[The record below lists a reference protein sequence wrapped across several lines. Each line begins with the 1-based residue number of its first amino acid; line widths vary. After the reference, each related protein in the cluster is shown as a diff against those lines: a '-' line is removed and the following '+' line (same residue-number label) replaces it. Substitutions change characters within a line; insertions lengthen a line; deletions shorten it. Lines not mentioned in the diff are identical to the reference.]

1 MSRQILAIDIRSD
14 SIAAVLLN
22 LGLKLNTV
30 VTSTTVPLPPTSED
44 GDPLVQALL
53 HLKGEIDIGTAN
65 VAVSL
70 PSDGISYHKL
80 QIPFKEDSKIRQ
92 VLPFELEPLL
102 PINIDNLKFDFHKNH
117 SADQTH
123 ILAAAIDQSLL
134 QRYLDALSEANIRPQ
149 LVVPGGFPL
158 VRYLSSS
165 SERSSEQML
174 VLDVESDKTT
184 LYFVNS
190 GKIELVRRLSS
201 TIHNEQAAEA
211 LALRIRQTLTAMSE
225 HQDDFI
231 MPAKVY
237 LTGPGL
243 KDADLFQRITL
254 SLELPG
260 EKVHL
265 AQWAPRLEME
275 DLTNWIPHTMSNA
288 LALALLEADGK
299 PCVNFHRT
307 TSPLRNFWTAYRSY
321 IMGPAILL
329 AVSLLI
335 GLCGVIIDKHHLNKT
350 VKNLDAQIKQVY
362 LSTFPSSTIK
372 NNIDPLDLMKSK
384 IKGLKS
390 GDTSSGQNPSSV
402 RTIDVLLQVSQLIP
416 KDIEVLLTQMTVG
429 EDTVSISGETGDFN
443 SVDDIKSR
451 VEKGDLFKRVTI
463 ASANMDKSG
472 KKVRFKLK
480 IDL

>member
-1 MSRQILAIDIRSD
+1 MSRQILAIDIRND

-30 VTSTTVPLPPTSED
+30 VTSTTVPLPPSSED
-44 GDPLVQALL
+44 GDPLVQALS
-53 HLKGEIDIGTAN
+53 HLKDKIDIGTAS
-65 VAVSL
+65 VAVAL
-70 PSDGISYHKL
+70 PSEGILYRKL

-102 PINIDNLKFDFHKNH
+102 PIDINNLKFDFHKNH
-117 SADQTH
+117 IADQTE
-123 ILAAAIDQSLL
+123 ILAVAIDQSVL
-134 QRYLDALSEANIRPQ
+134 QRYMDALSEANIRPQ
-149 LVVPGGFPL
+149 LVVPGVFPL

-165 SERSSEQML
+165 NERSSEQML

-184 LYFVNS
+184 FFVVNS

-201 TIHNEQAAEA
+201 TVHNEQAAEA
-211 LALRIRQTLTAMSE
+211 LALKIRQTLTAISE

-231 MPAKVY
+231 VPAKVY

-243 KDADLFQRITL
+243 KDTDIFKRITL

-260 EKVHL
+260 EKVNL

-275 DLTNWIPHTMSNA
+275 DLSNWRPNTMSNA
-288 LALALLEADGK
+288 LALALLEADGQ
-299 PCVNFHRT
+299 PCANFHRT

-329 AVSLLI
+329 TVSLFV
-335 GLCGVIIDKHHLNKT
+335 GLCGVILDKHHLNKT
-350 VKNLDAQIKQVY
+350 VKNLDTQIKQVY
-362 LSTFPSSTIK
+362 LSTFPGGTINK
-372 NNIDPLDLMKSK
+372 VDPLTLMKSK
-384 IKGLKS
+384 IKALQS
-390 GDTSSGQNPSSV
+390 GDSSSGRNPSSSI

-416 KDIEVLLTQMTVG
+416 KDIDVLLTQMTVSEG
-429 EDTVSISGETGDFN
+429 SVSISGETDNFN
-443 SVDDIKSR
+443 AVDDIKSR
-451 VEKGDLFKRVTI
+451 VEKGSLFKSVTI

>member
-1 MSRQILAIDIRSD
+1 MSRQILAIDIRND

-30 VTSTTVPLPPTSED
+30 VTSTTVPLPTSSDEE
-44 GDPLVQALL
+44 DPLVQALL
-53 HLKGEIDIGTAN
+53 HLRDEIDISTAN
-65 VAVSL
+65 IAVAL
-70 PSDGISYHKL
+70 PAEGILYRKL

-102 PINIDNLKFDFHKNH
+102 PIRIENLKFDFHKNH
-117 SADQTH
+117 FADQTD
-123 ILAAAIDQSLL
+123 ILAVAIDQSLL
-134 QRYLDALSEANIRPQ
+134 QRYMDALTEANIRPQ

-158 VRYLSSS
+158 VRYLSGSNGH
-165 SERSSEQML
+165 SSEQML

-184 LYFVNS
+184 LFVVNS
-190 GKIELVRRLSS
+190 GKIELARRLSS
-201 TIHNEQAAEA
+201 TVHNEQAAEA

-225 HQDDFI
+225 HQNDFI
-231 MPAKVY
+231 LPAKVY
-237 LTGPGL
+237 LTGPAL
-243 KDADLFQRITL
+243 IDQNVFQRITL

-260 EKVHL
+260 EKVDL
-265 AQWAPRLEME
+265 VKWAPRLEM
-275 DLTNWIPHTMSNA
+275 DNLTNWVPHTMSNA
-288 LALALLEADGK
+288 LALALLEADGQ
-299 PCVNFHRT
+299 PCANFHRT
-307 TSPLRNFWTAYRSY
+307 TSPLRNFWKAYRSY

-335 GLCGVIIDKHHLNKT
+335 GLCSVIIDKHYLNKT
-350 VKNLDAQIKQVY
+350 VKKLDAQIKQVY
-362 LSTFPSSTIK
+362 LSTFPGSTMK

-384 IKGLKS
+384 IKELQS
-390 GDTSSGQNPSSV
+390 GDRSSGLNPISV

-416 KDIEVLLTQMTVG
+416 KDIDVLLTQMTVSG
-429 EDTVSISGETGDFN
+429 GSVTISGETGDFN

-451 VEKGDLFKRVTI
+451 VEKGSLFNQVTI